1 MGGMSLTTNSTTAS
15 TGSFQRVLY
24 HPLFIPVC
32 IAIGLTIRISVAL
45 LTPIEPVSDAAWY
58 LARARELL
66 SGMGYQEGGHPTAY
80 WPIGWPAI
88 MAGSLAIFG
97 SQPVAILA
105 INTVSAALI
114 MWLIIWFARELTHN
128 EWVARVAL
136 LAYVFYPNHI
146 AYHGAANSET
156 AYAALSMLAFILLIK
171 GRKKVWL
178 LAICGFIFGVA
189 TLVKP
194 QTIAF
199 PLGAIIALG
208 IVYPAYRWKQALQ
221 AGVVVY
227 LMLLLVVLPWSARNY
242 AVLGEFVLVS
252 TNGGTALLLG
262 ANNQITGDH
271 FDYQHTPV
279 FKQLGIPWEQRVER
293 QVELNQR
300 QKEVAKDWIA
310 DNTGEWLAWMPKK
323 AFNLWIKDTDGF
335 WSFDRQYPTATVAVR
350 ASQVINQLYYAVILI
365 LSAICAV
372 LVAKAILRRESPL
385 MRAGLLFCMPVFVTL
400 LAAVFTG
407 QIRYHHA
414 AMPYLMI
421 CSSIALLRM
430 AQSNKIK
437 KLPIK
442 LNTHNYP

>member
-1 MGGMSLTTNSTTAS
+1 
-15 TGSFQRVLY
+15 
-24 HPLFIPVC
+24 
-32 IAIGLTIRISVAL
+32 
-45 LTPIEPVSDAAWY
+45 
-58 LARARELL
+58 
-66 SGMGYQEGGHPTAY
+66 
-80 WPIGWPAI
+80 
-88 MAGSLAIFG
+88 
-97 SQPVAILA
+97 
-105 INTVSAALI
+105 
-114 MWLIIWFARELTHN
+114 
-128 EWVARVAL
+128 
-136 LAYVFYPNHI
+136 
-146 AYHGAANSET
+146 
-156 AYAALSMLAFILLIK
+156 
-171 GRKKVWL
+171 
-178 LAICGFIFGVA
+178 
-189 TLVKP
+189 
-194 QTIAF
+194 
-199 PLGAIIALG
+199 
-208 IVYPAYRWKQALQ
+208 
-221 AGVVVY
+221 
-227 LMLLLVVLPWSARNY
+227 MLLLVVLPWSARNY